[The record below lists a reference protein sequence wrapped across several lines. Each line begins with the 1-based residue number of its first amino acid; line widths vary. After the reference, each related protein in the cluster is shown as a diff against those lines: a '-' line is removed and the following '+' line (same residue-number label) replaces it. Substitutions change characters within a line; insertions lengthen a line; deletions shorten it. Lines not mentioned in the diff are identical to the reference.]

1 MTRSAWLDSPLNRGA
16 DGLIAIAAI
25 VVATPV
31 LAVTAIAVRL
41 TLGSPVLF
49 CQQRAGRAGR
59 PIDVVKFR
67 SMTDARGPDGVLL
80 TDEQRLTPF
89 GSMLRSSSIDELP
102 QLFSVLRG
110 DMSLIGPRPLPL
122 TYVERYDDEQR
133 RRLDAR
139 PGITGWAQVN
149 GRNSLDWATKLALDV
164 WYVEH
169 ASPAGRCDDHRQDRS
184 SRVLPIRG
192 CCDRSRDHARVPRHR
207 HRNARRHHRR
217 SLTT

>member
-1 MTRSAWLDSPLNRGA
+1 MTRSAWLDSPLKRGA

-67 SMTDARGPDGVLL
+67 SMTDARGPDGDLL

-169 ASPAGRCDDHRQDRS
+169 ASPRVDATIIARTVRAVFSRS
-184 SRVLPIRG
+184 GVAAT
-192 CCDRSRDHARVPRHR
+192 DHATMHEFLGTGTGTPVD
-207 HRNARRHHRR
+207 
-217 SLTT
+217 TTDGR

>member
-1 MTRSAWLDSPLNRGA
+1 MTRSAWLDSPLKRGA

-102 QLFSVLRG
+102 QLFSVVRG

-122 TYVERYDDEQR
+122 AYVERYDDEQR

-169 ASPAGRCDDHRQDRS
+169 ASPRVDATIIARTVRAVFSRS
-184 SRVLPIRG
+184 GVAAT
-192 CCDRSRDHARVPRHR
+192 DHATMHEFLGTDTGTPVD
-207 HRNARRHHRR
+207 
-217 SLTT
+217 TTDGR